1 VLHFRFHLLIALQRY
16 QQMKAEVEHAFA
28 RGGCLE
34 GASLGGD
41 DLSDE
46 LVRQLCDRCNDTM
59 DPSFGSMIE
68 WVLYEGGGPGT
79 CWHWWEGCKKAA
91 RRGCYFVW
99 LRTGAAA

>member
-1 VLHFRFHLLIALQRY
+1 MAALQRY

-68 WVLYEGGGPGT
+68 WVLYEGGGPVRDNDGT
-79 CWHWWEGCKKAA
+79 EYLTDTPEALWDTWKHLKMGPFSIE
-91 RRGCYFVW
+91 RVFQ
-99 LRTGAAA
+99 